1 MRRPLLLG
9 AGLALALGLG
19 ALLRPLIPAA
29 AQMGPMHPPL
39 EQLSGD
45 AFDRAW
51 LQAMAVHHAMAVLMA
66 RPVEA
71 SAVHPELRDLARAI
85 IADQSREIAQMRAWL
100 SAWYGVEMPDP
111 VALMDAMAAGQM
123 PMGAMPQDAM
133 EGMPHGMMGGMSPG
147 MMGDMPQ
154 GMRGDRQPGPP
165 GEAPQPPAEA
175 ALPMLL
181 HHQALAM
188 VGDFA
193 ALPASRLEV
202 VFLSLMIP
210 HHQGAL
216 DMARL
221 VPDRTAREELQA
233 LAADIIRSQSAE
245 IEQMTRWLAEWYG
258 L

>member
-1 MRRPLLLG
+1 MYRSLLLG

-19 ALLRPLIPAA
+19 ALLRPLTPAT
-29 AQMGPMHPPL
+29 AQMGAMHPPL

-71 SAVHPELRDLARAI
+71 NAVHPELRDLARAI

-123 PMGAMPQDAM
+123 PMGAMPQAAM
-133 EGMPHGMMGGMSPG
+133 EGMPHEMMGGMP
-147 MMGDMPQ
+147 P
-154 GMRGDRQPGPP
+154 GMRGDMPP
-165 GEAPQPPAEA
+165 GEPPQPPEGG

-181 HHQALAM
+181 HHQAMAL

-193 ALPASRLEV
+193 ALPAPRLEA

-221 VPDRTAREELQA
+221 VPDRTAREELRA
-233 LAADIIRSQSAE
+233 LAAEIIRSQSAE
-245 IEQMTRWLAEWYG
+245 IEQMNRWLAEWYG